1 VRILDTPAKKPDEV
15 RGLEGGLDLPTHM
28 AEHIYMFN
36 GECGMV
42 TFKAKKYIIN
52 DIIDWFGTDVSFFKE
67 SEDEIRVAT
76 RVNYH
81 AMKYWAMQ
89 YGYHVTVTSPPTLV
103 EEIKNELNAAAK
115 KYMK

>member
-1 VRILDTPAKKPDEV
+1 
-15 RGLEGGLDLPTHM
+15 
-28 AEHIYMFN
+28 MFG

-89 YGYHVTVTSPPTLV
+89 YGYHVTVTSPPSLV
-103 EEIKNELNAAAK
+103 EEIKNELNVAAK